1 MGNCLLCKMRPFC
14 TFPFKSSMTRDWR
27 PLCSSPFILVL
38 NLFNNWHHLF
48 TFSASTAPSPCTSP
62 VRLWIS
68 TGQAFFAF
76 KNHISDCTSQAAGF
90 PDWCLLLRTTANGG
104 KKLWHHI
111 MQYMWSLDRKK
122 MTNPHRKCVHNLHG
136 LYMQLVYTFWMHL
149 VNYHC
154 P

>member
-1 MGNCLLCKMRPFC
+1 MHTFC

-27 PLCSSPFILVL
+27 PLCSSPCILVL
-38 NLFNNWHHLF
+38 NFFNNRHHLLIF
-48 TFSASTAPSPCTSP
+48 PASTAPPPCTSP
-62 VRLWIS
+62 IRLWIS
-68 TGQAFFAF
+68 TGQTFFAF

-104 KKLWHHI
+104 KSYEIILCNI
-111 MQYMWSLDRKK
+111 RDPLDRKK
-122 MTNPHRKCVHNLHG
+122 VTNPYRKCTHNLHG

-149 VNYHC
+149 VNCHC